1 MNITLNSEIQEIPES
16 SFLIQ
21 LLENKEIS
29 DKKGIAVAVNGNVVP
44 RAQWP
49 ETLLSNNDTILVIKA
64 AQGG

>member
-1 MNITLNSEIQEIPES
+1 MHINFNSEIQEIPDT

-21 LLENKEIS
+21 LLENKDLS

-44 RAQWP
+44 RTKWP
-49 ETLLSNNDTILVIKA
+49 ETALSHNDTVLVIKA